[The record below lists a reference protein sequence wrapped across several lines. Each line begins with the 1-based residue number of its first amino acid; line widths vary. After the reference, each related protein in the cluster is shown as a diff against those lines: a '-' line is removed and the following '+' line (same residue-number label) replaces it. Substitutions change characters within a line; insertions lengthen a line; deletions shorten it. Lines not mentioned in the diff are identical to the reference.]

1 MRRKKVNDGALNR
14 EYFRVAAAAVEELFL
29 YCCNSHIEVRAS
41 TSLRKF
47 ALNKN
52 HYSNPPSYTRDTLPP
67 RFFQ

>member
-1 MRRKKVNDGALNR
+1 MRRKKVNDGARNR

-41 TSLRKF
+41 SLIKF

-52 HYSNPPSYTRDTLPP
+52 QYSNPPSYTRDTLPP
-67 RFFQ
+67 RLFQ